1 MQSFVHAK
9 GQLVYYLLSDFWRKH
24 LSISAIEYF
33 FLSAL
38 LHVKNPSVRG
48 RGQWQWRLILTLKS
62 HVSCF
67 K

>member
-1 MQSFVHAK
+1 MQPFVHAK

-48 RGQWQWRLILTLKS
+48 RGQ
-62 HVSCF
+62 
-67 K
+67 